1 MAKKKKHYVPPPAP
15 ETAPAADK
23 PVSRYEDSFQYSVGR
38 RVEEAGKRFEGQG
51 RNLLYGLGAIAVIG
65 VLIWIFVSWN
75 NRSTAAAQT
84 ALGKAIEVSSRRVT
98 DEALPADS
106 TEKVFKSEKERAEA
120 AIKEFQTVVDTY
132 GGSVGDKAKYFIAV
146 NQLAVDRAAGIS
158 ALESLANG
166 SGSVASVAKFALAG
180 TKESDGQLD
189 QALEL
194 YRSLAASSDPVYSKD
209 TINLAMAN
217 IYEKQG
223 KKQEAVDLLFT
234 MLKAAS
240 EAKDADGK
248 AIPFSG
254 SLLDA
259 QEKLNDLDPAKAKE
273 LPQQES
279 PFGGPIGM

>member
-1 MAKKKKHYVPPPAP
+1 M
-15 ETAPAADK
+15 
-23 PVSRYEDSFQYSVGR
+23 
-38 RVEEAGKRFEGQG
+38 
-51 RNLLYGLGAIAVIG
+51 
-65 VLIWIFVSWN
+65 
-75 NRSTAAAQT
+75 
-84 ALGKAIEVSSRRVT
+84 
-98 DEALPADS
+98 
-106 TEKVFKSEKERAEA
+106 
-120 AIKEFQTVVDTY
+120 
-132 GGSVGDKAKYFIAV
+132 
-146 NQLAVDRAAGIS
+146 
-158 ALESLANG
+158 ANG